1 MRFASATADDGGKR
15 QRKEEPTVEDMLYK
29 ARIVMD
35 RDPYKERAPKDEE
48 RKFRALFGCG
58 PIAALQLWKLLEE
71 NDEVPPGG
79 RMIHLLWTLL
89 FVKVYPLEETMTKF
103 TSSDPKTSRKWIL
116 EFMKAIAGLESDVV
130 SVAMAF
136 ILLCNSFSLCF
147 VSLVASCTDHL

>member
-1 MRFASATADDGGKR
+1 
-15 QRKEEPTVEDMLYK
+15 
-29 ARIVMD
+29 MD

-48 RKFRALFGCG
+48 RIFRALFGCG
-58 PIAALQLWKLLEE
+58 PVTVSQLWKLLAE

-89 FVKVYPLEETMTKF
+89 FVKVYPLEETMTRF

-130 SVAMAF
+130 SAATVF
-136 ILLCNSFSLCF
+136 LLLCNLFSLCQALY
-147 VSLVASCTDHL
+147 SSIADRLGKSAQGRHWQ